1 MRYVI
6 RSKRLV
12 ADGRP
17 ETIEARGAC
26 HADILS
32 PNEVK
37 NLTRMVNS
45 MYNGWRIE
53 DLWLDR

>member
-1 MRYVI
+1 MGGERPAERRFTVGG
-6 RSKRLV
+6 SGKSV
-12 ADGRP
+12 AR
-17 ETIEARGAC
+17 C
-26 HADILS
+26 ADILG